1 MPSNNW
7 TKEEHILAFNL
18 YCKIPFTK
26 ISANYAPVKELAL
39 LIGRTNGS
47 VAMKLANFARLDPA
61 LKARNISGLTQGA
74 KGEEVVWAE
83 FNSDWDKLAWES
95 EKILANYKGKKFES
109 LSELNDEEI
118 EIEGLE
124 REAIIKARVNQ
135 SFFRKTILAAY
146 NSTCCITG
154 INKSELLIAS
164 HIIPWATN
172 KELRVNPTNGLC
184 LNALHDKAF
193 DNGLIAIRP
202 EDYSLIL
209 SSELKEKKYFSPSC
223 ESNFIKYEGK
233 QIILPD
239 KFLPSREFLD
249 YHYNKIFIR

>member
-1 MPSNNW
+1 MGINNW
-7 TKEEHILAFNL
+7 TREEHILAFNL

-26 ISANYAPVKELAL
+26 INANYAPVKELAL

-74 KGEEVVWAE
+74 KGEEVVWKE
-83 FNSDWDKLAWES
+83 FNSDWNKLAWES
-95 EKILANYKGKKFES
+95 EKILANYKGKKIES
-109 LSELNDEEI
+109 LIDLSDEEI
-118 EIEGLE
+118 VIEGLD

-202 EDYSLIL
+202 EDFSLIL
-209 SSELKEKKYFSPSC
+209 SSELKQKKFLSPSC
-223 ESNFIKYEGK
+223 ETNFIKYENK

-249 YHYNKIFIR
+249 YHYNKIFKK

>member
-1 MPSNNW
+1 MSKNNW
-7 TKEEHILAFNL
+7 TREEHILAFNL

-26 ISANYAPVKELAL
+26 INANYAPVKELAL

-74 KGEEVVWAE
+74 KGEEVVWKE
-83 FNSDWDKLAWES
+83 FNSDWTKLAWES
-95 EKILANYKGKKFES
+95 EKILAKYKGEKIE
-109 LSELNDEEI
+109 LSNNLGDEEI
-118 EIEGLE
+118 VIEGLE
-124 REAIIKARVNQ
+124 REAIVKARVNQ

-154 INKSELLIAS
+154 INKPELLIAS

-184 LNALHDKAF
+184 LNALHDRAF

-209 SSELKEKKYFSPSC
+209 SSELKQKKFLSPSC
-223 ESNFIKYEGK
+223 ETNFIIYENK

-249 YHYNKIFIR
+249 YHFNKIFKK

>member
-1 MPSNNW
+1 LKNNW
-7 TKEEHILAFNL
+7 TREEHILAFNL

-26 ISANYAPVKELAL
+26 INANYAPIKELAL

-74 KGEEVVWAE
+74 KGEEVVWKE
-83 FNSDWDKLAWES
+83 FNSDWNKLAWES
-95 EKILANYKGKKFES
+95 EKILAKYKGIKI
-109 LSELNDEEI
+109 ELLNDLDDEEI
-118 EIEGLE
+118 VIEGLE

-154 INKSELLIAS
+154 INKPELLIAS

-172 KELRVNPTNGLC
+172 KKLRVNPTNGLC

-193 DNGLIAIRP
+193 DSGLIAIRP
-202 EDYSLIL
+202 EDYSLII
-209 SSELKEKKYFSPSC
+209 SSELKQKKFLSNSC
-223 ESNFIKYEGK
+223 ETNFISYESK
-233 QIILPD
+233 PILLPD

-249 YHYNKIFIR
+249 YHYNKIFKK